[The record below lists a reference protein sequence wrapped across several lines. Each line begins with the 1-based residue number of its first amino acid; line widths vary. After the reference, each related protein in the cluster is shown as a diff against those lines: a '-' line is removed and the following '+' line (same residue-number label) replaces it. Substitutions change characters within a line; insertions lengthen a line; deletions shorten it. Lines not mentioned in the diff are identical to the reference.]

1 MFFNGFIDH
10 YGPKASEAV
19 RVYISAGVLALVLY
33 IAVSWSLSDQTS
45 ISSCLRAAAL
55 VLMP

>member
-1 MFFNGFIDH
+1 MFFNRFIVH

-19 RVYISAGVLALVLY
+19 RVYISTEVWACILY
-33 IAVSWSLSDQTS
+33 IAVSWSFSDQTS
-45 ISSCLRAAAL
+45 ISLCLRAAVL